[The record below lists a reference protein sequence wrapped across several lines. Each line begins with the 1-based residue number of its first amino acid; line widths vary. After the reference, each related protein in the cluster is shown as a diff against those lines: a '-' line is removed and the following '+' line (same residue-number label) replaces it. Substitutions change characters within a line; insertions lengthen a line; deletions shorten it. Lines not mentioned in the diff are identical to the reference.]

1 MNWHEAGFQT
11 YVLVAEDGEIVQ
23 TITRNS
29 DSTGHWTVRSIGKTY
44 LTVAQAMAQ
53 AMTLALEQSAVT
65 GPEVVLSE
73 DLGQLDQ
80 LAQNYATSYASPHHF
95 VLSVSALRNL
105 IAALR
110 QLQS

>member
-23 TITRNS
+23 TITRNF
-29 DSTGHWTVRSIGKTY
+29 TGHWTVRSIEKTY
-44 LTVAQAMAQ
+44 LTMSQAKAQ